1 MQDFNPSKV
10 EQFFTDYRTHTLNFK
25 VGSKHISEASEI
37 LDFSKNCKLLHY
49 RSSAPLNSR
58 IFVIVP
64 SIFNSVEILF
74 LNKQAHFVK
83 RLRTL
88 GSVYIIKWLEIEN
101 TKFNLND
108 YTLEA
113 VKVIKYIHKKVSE
126 NISLIGHCIGGNIAI
141 AASLL
146 AAAAD
151 IAEEDLVNDLTLLTT
166 PWDFSHFKHLGSF
179 HEIFNLDKKLETLS
193 FVPAIYTKILFFM
206 LAPDYFNLKI
216 DKYFDLANAKDK
228 QLFMEVEH
236 WLISG
241 ISIPKA
247 TYFQIVRDIMI
258 ENKPAKQQWIIDN
271 VKVMCENLKLPV
283 FIMIA
288 KNDQLV
294 PKSSILPLY
303 NGIKNVNLME
313 VSGGHISYLVGPGL
327 SKFFKQYSNWLN
339 GEI

>member
-1 MQDFNPSKV
+1 MQDFNFTKI
-10 EQFFTDYRTHTLNFK
+10 EQFFADYRTYTSNFEI
-25 VGSKHISEASEI
+25 GLKHISEASEI
-37 LDFSKNCKLLHY
+37 LDFSKNCEILHY
-49 RSSAPLNSR
+49 KSLAPLNSR

-64 SIFNSVEILF
+64 SIFNSIEILF
-74 LNKQAHFVK
+74 LNKQAHFIE
-83 RLRTL
+83 RLQVL
-88 GSVYIIKWLEIEN
+88 GSVYIIKWREIEDLE
-101 TKFNLND
+101 FNLDD
-108 YTLEA
+108 YVLKA
-113 VKVIKYIHKKVSE
+113 VEVIKHIHQRTSK

-146 AAAAD
+146 VVK
-151 IAEEDLVNDLTLLTT
+151 ENLVENLTLLTV
-166 PWDFSHFKHLGSF
+166 PWNFSHFKHLGSF
-179 HEIFNLDKKLETLS
+179 HKIFNLDEKLETLNV
-193 FVPAIYTKILFFM
+193 VPAIYTKILFFM

-216 DKYFDLANAKDK
+216 DKYFDLTNAKDK

-236 WLISG
+236 WLMSG

-247 TYFQIVRDIMI
+247 TYFQIIRDIMI
-258 ENKPAKQQWIIDN
+258 ENKPAKNQWIIDN
-271 VKVMCENLKLPV
+271 VKVTCESLKLPV

-313 VSGGHISYLVGPGL
+313 VSGGHISYLVGPVL
-327 SKFFKQYSNWLN
+327 SEFFKQYNNWLK